1 MAQHGFG
8 QMGGAGANINPD
20 DLGMSNAFNQSF
32 QNFGSNQNSHGAGF
46 SSGSALISD
55 DDLFD
60 TLASPADGQSG
71 MATGG
76 HDFSGLSNLG
86 MTGAYPQSMFAPQP
100 GLQLDQS
107 RLNGYSNTPEG
118 DPMQSPFVS
127 SMAQYR
133 PVQHA
138 QTFGSLQSPN
148 GGFPGSPLTAN
159 DFNTDSSDPAY
170 IKSRSRM
177 SQSMPRK
184 STAAAAARS
193 PMVAK
198 TPSMVTAIPATSG
211 DSFVGSPQPIRTNG
225 SNHEKSHSGQWA
237 QTPNSLSS
245 FPGSGFSSPMQPGGM
260 HSAQINEL
268 LLKGGTSMPAKLGT
282 PMATSQEAKRKRRR
296 ESHNLVERR
305 RRDNINERIQDLSKL
320 VPSHRLDDE
329 KIKKLI
335 STGTPL
341 SPTLTGI
348 SSPSQATSGLAGP
361 GARRAA
367 GSTAGNITTGLPVE
381 EKDKGPNKGDILNGA
396 VSWCRDLMWLLDKYV
411 SRQEELI
418 EYFNDRGEP
427 MPFSITDDERRMT
440 SELMIAMRNPDLEG
454 EKKHFTYSR
463 TDGSGLRV
471 PDYTDY
477 KGDPLDASGQPVEGM
492 NLNQAIGSGGVSQ
505 DMGDQGDFWADDDEN
520 AEMEF
525 KEEDEF
531 MDLS

>member
-8 QMGGAGANINPD
+8 QMGGAGTNINPD
-20 DLGMSNAFNQSF
+20 DLAMGGAFNPSF
-32 QNFGSNQNSHGAGF
+32 QGNFSSNQNAHGAGF

-60 TLASPADGQSG
+60 TLASPSGAQSG
-71 MATGG
+71 MSTGG
-76 HDFSGLSNLG
+76 HDFSSLSNLG
-86 MTGAYPQSMFAPQP
+86 MSGAYAQAMFSPQHSLP
-100 GLQLDQS
+100 LDHS
-107 RLNGYSNTPEG
+107 RMNGFSNTPEG
-118 DPMQSPFVS
+118 DPIQSPFAN
-127 SMAQYR
+127 SMSQYR

-138 QTFGSLQSPN
+138 QAFGSLQSPG
-148 GGFPGSPLTAN
+148 GGFAGSPLTASDFAN
-159 DFNTDSSDPAY
+159 DGSDAAFL
-170 IKSRSRM
+170 KSRHRM

-184 STAAAAARS
+184 NTTARS
-193 PMVAK
+193 PMAVK
-198 TPSMVTAIPATSG
+198 TASISTAIPPAS
-211 DSFVGSPQPIRTNG
+211 SEFVGSPQPIRTNG

-245 FPGSGFSSPMQPGGM
+245 FPGSGFSSPMQPGGL

-282 PMATSQEAKRKRRR
+282 PINTSQEAKRKRRR

-335 STGTPL
+335 TTGTPL
-341 SPTLTGI
+341 SPTLTGL
-348 SSPSQATSGLAGP
+348 SNPSQATSGLAGP

-418 EYFNDRGEP
+418 EFFNDRGES
-427 MPFSITDDERRMT
+427 MPFSINDDERRMT
-440 SELMIAMRNPDLEG
+440 SELMTAMRNPDADG

-463 TDGSGLRV
+463 TNGSGLRV

-477 KGDPLDASGQPVEGM
+477 KGDPLD
-492 NLNQAIGSGGVSQ
+492 GSGRTEGISMEPGIGNDGVAL
-505 DMGDQGDFWADDDEN
+505 DFVEQGDFWADDDEN
-520 AEMEF
+520 GEMEF

-531 MDLS
+531 MDLT

>member
-8 QMGGAGANINPD
+8 QMGGGNGAIDPN
-20 DLGMSNAFNQSF
+20 DLSGGFGQSF
-32 QNFGSNQNSHGAGF
+32 QNNFGSNQNNHSTGF
-46 SSGSALISD
+46 SSGAALISD

-60 TLASPADGQSG
+60 TLGSPGDTQSG
-71 MATGG
+71 LGG
-76 HDFSGLSNLG
+76 HNFSGMTSVGLG
-86 MTGAYPQSMFAPQP
+86 GGYSQGMFAQH
-100 GLQLDQS
+100 GLSLDQS
-107 RLNGYSNTPEG
+107 QINGYSNTPEG
-118 DPMQSPFVS
+118 DPIQSPFVS
-127 SMAQYR
+127 SMGQYR
-133 PVQHA
+133 SMQHPHA
-138 QTFGSLQSPN
+138 FGSLQSP
-148 GGFPGSPLTAN
+148 GGYTGSPLAASNFTGDDAN
-159 DFNTDSSDPAY
+159 EPNY
-170 IKSRSRM
+170 IKSRARL

-184 STAAAAARS
+184 ATTTRNPLNSKSIGGTS
-193 PMVAK
+193 
-198 TPSMVTAIPATSG
+198 IPTTSV

-225 SNHEKSHSGQWA
+225 SNHEKSSSGQWA

-245 FPGSGFSSPMQPGGM
+245 FPGSGFSSPMQPGGL

-268 LLKGGTSMPAKLGT
+268 LLKGGTSMPAKLGA
-282 PMATSQEAKRKRRR
+282 PVNTSQEAKRKRRR

-320 VPSHRLDDE
+320 VPSHRLEDE

-341 SPTLTGI
+341 SPTLTGMA
-348 SSPSQATSGLAGP
+348 SPSQATSGLAGP

-367 GSTAGNITTGLPVE
+367 GASAGNITTGLPIE

-396 VSWCRDLMWLLDKYV
+396 VSWCRDLMWMLDTYV

-427 MPFSITDDERRMT
+427 MPFTISDDERRLT
-440 SELMIAMRNPDLEG
+440 SELMIAMRNPDGAEG

-477 KGDPLDASGQPVEGM
+477 KGDPLNGSGQVDSLSLMAG
-492 NLNQAIGSGGVSQ
+492 NDGSGGIVTQ
-505 DMGDQGDFWADDDEN
+505 DLDQGDFWGDDDDGGD
-520 AEMEF
+520 MEL

-531 MDLS
+531 MDLT

>member
-8 QMGGAGANINPD
+8 QMGGGNGAIDPNDLAAGF
-20 DLGMSNAFNQSF
+20 GQSF
-32 QNFGSNQNSHGAGF
+32 QNNFGSNQNSTGF
-46 SSGSALISD
+46 SSGAALISD

-60 TLASPADGQSG
+60 TLANPADAQSG
-71 MATGG
+71 LHSG
-76 HDFSGLSNLG
+76 HDFSGMTNVG
-86 MTGAYPQSMFAPQP
+86 MGSGYSQSMFAAQH
-100 GLQLDQS
+100 GLSLDQTHI
-107 RLNGYSNTPEG
+107 NGYSNTPDG
-118 DPMQSPFVS
+118 DPIQSPFVS
-127 SMAQYR
+127 GMNQYR
-133 PVQHA
+133 SMQHPHA
-138 QTFGSLQSPN
+138 FGSLQSP
-148 GGFPGSPLTAN
+148 GGYTGSPLAASNFTGDDAAEAA
-159 DFNTDSSDPAY
+159 F
-170 IKSRSRM
+170 IKSSRARL

-184 STAAAAARS
+184 TATARN
-193 PMVAK
+193 PLTTK
-198 TPSMVTAIPATSG
+198 SMGTSIPATSV

-225 SNHEKSHSGQWA
+225 SNHEKSSSGQWA

-245 FPGSGFSSPMQPGGM
+245 FPGSGFSSPMQPGGL

-268 LLKGGTSMPAKLGT
+268 LLKGGTSMPAKLGGT
-282 PMATSQEAKRKRRR
+282 VNTTQEAKRKRRR

-320 VPSHRLDDE
+320 VPSHRLEDE

-341 SPTLTGI
+341 SPTLTGMA
-348 SSPSQATSGLAGP
+348 SPSQATSGLAGP

-367 GSTAGNITTGLPVE
+367 GASAGNITTGLPLE

-396 VSWCRDLMWLLDKYV
+396 VSWCRDLMWMLDTYV
-411 SRQEELI
+411 TRQEELI

-427 MPFSITDDERRMT
+427 MPFTITDDERRLT
-440 SELMIAMRNPDLEG
+440 SELMIAMRNPDGAEG

-477 KGDPLDASGQPVEGM
+477 KGDPLNVSGQIDQLSLLTG
-492 NLNQAIGSGGVSQ
+492 NNSGNAVGHLLAQ
-505 DMGDQGDFWADDDEN
+505 DLEQGDFWGDDDDGGD
-520 AEMEF
+520 MEL

-531 MDLS
+531 MDLT